1 MSLGPKAAPKNPKSG
16 LKVTPNLNFGPPYL
30 RPWGGRGVAN
40 IVVGWGGPGK
50 VMTIVW
56 AHLLISVRCGRI
68 TYKLQSMLTI

>member
-50 VMTIVW
+50 VMTIV
-56 AHLLISVRCGRI
+56 
-68 TYKLQSMLTI
+68 